1 MATFVC
7 VVVMQDG
14 ARVRIEDHCG
24 VAGRPGVGGRGGLQ
38 EGSKTDK
45 RNRKLSEKTQQDA
58 NYPSF
63 RSLAASKIVP
73 VRGPYYSLRVCGVP
87 SSATLVCPPLEGK
100 VIIVLGHFFGAQAT
114 RQAVHSQD
122 RSLNGCG

>member
-1 MATFVC
+1 MTAFVC

-14 ARVRIEDHCG
+14 AGVRIEDHCG

-58 NYPSF
+58 DNPSF
-63 RSLAASKIVP
+63 RSLAAP
-73 VRGPYYSLRVCGVP
+73 
-87 SSATLVCPPLEGK
+87 
-100 VIIVLGHFFGAQAT
+100 
-114 RQAVHSQD
+114 
-122 RSLNGCG
+122 